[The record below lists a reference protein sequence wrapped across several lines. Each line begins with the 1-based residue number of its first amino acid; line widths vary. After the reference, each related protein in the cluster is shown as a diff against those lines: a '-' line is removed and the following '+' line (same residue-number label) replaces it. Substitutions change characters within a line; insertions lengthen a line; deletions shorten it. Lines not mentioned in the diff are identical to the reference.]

1 MFIFGD
7 WTFIILIP
15 ALLFSIYASLKVNSV
30 FNEYSKRRTMSGIT
44 GADVAR
50 ELLWRSGISCIP
62 VEMTD
67 KRLGDHYDPQKK
79 VLRLSPEVYRGN
91 SIASLGVAAHE
102 VGHAIQHKEG
112 YIPLSVRS
120 SLVPVAN
127 LGTYAAFPL
136 FFAGFLFSSAFMVN
150 TGIYLFLAAVLFYL
164 ITLPVEFN
172 ASRRALAILEKGRFM
187 TVTEM
192 DGARKVLDA
201 AAMTYIAAL
210 FMAVS
215 ELLRMI
221 ILKESFDNS

>member
-7 WTFIILIP
+7 WTFLILIP
-15 ALLFSIYASLKVNSV
+15 ALLFSIYASIKVKSA
-30 FNEYSKRRTMSGIT
+30 FNEFSKTGTFSGIT
-44 GADVAR
+44 GAQIAR
-50 ELLWRSGISCIP
+50 ELLWRNGLSCIP

-67 KRLGDHYDPQKK
+67 SYMGDHYDPAGK
-79 VLRLSPEVYRGN
+79 VLRLSPDVYRGN
-91 SIASLGVAAHE
+91 SITSLGVAAHE
-102 VGHAIQHKEG
+102 VGHAVQHKEG
-112 YIPLSVRS
+112 YVPLALRS

-150 TGIYLFLAAVLFYL
+150 IGIYLFLGAVLFYL

-172 ASRRALAILEKGRFM
+172 ASRRALAMLQNGQFM

-192 DGARKVLDA
+192 EGAKHVLHA

-221 ILKESFDNS
+221 ILKESLDNR

>member
-7 WTFIILIP
+7 WTFLILIP
-15 ALLFSIYASLKVNSV
+15 ALLFSIYASVKVNSV
-30 FNEYSKRRTMSGIT
+30 FSEYSKKRTMSGIT

-50 ELLWRSGISCIP
+50 ELLWRSGLSYIP
-62 VEMTD
+62 VEMTG
-67 KRLGDHYDPQKK
+67 KRLGDHYDPQGK

-112 YIPLSVRS
+112 YLPLSVRS

-127 LGTYAAFPL
+127 LGTYAAFPI
-136 FFAGFLFSSAFMVN
+136 FFAGFLFSSAFLIN
-150 TGIYLFLAAVLFYL
+150 IGIYLFLGAVLFYL

-172 ASRRALAILEKGRFM
+172 ASARALAILENGRFL

-192 DGARKVLDA
+192 DGARKVLNA

-210 FMAVS
+210 LMAVA

-221 ILKESFDNS
+221 ILKGSLDNR